1 MRERM
6 KNAAWPTLLLALIAA
21 PTLAQDACLTGAST
35 LGDQRALA
43 TLRADTETAC
53 PCAASA
59 SRRDYQRCAQG
70 VTDAAVMNATLRPE
84 CERAARAI
92 RMGAT
97 CGTTRATCG
106 RFRPDD
112 DEPVSCRVKKA
123 SHCHDRARFEE
134 TSCAAE
140 THCADVVDW
149 TAGTCV
155 DAREKGPYEAG
166 VHDFFFTKDSVVHP
180 GTPRTIRTVVWYPT
194 AAGAGPIDPQSNAVI
209 DAPLETGGAP
219 YPVVLFSHGSCG
231 YPRQSIFLTAL
242 LASHGF
248 IVVAPSHPGNTISE
262 YPNCGTPAAQ
272 LDSYQERPQDV
283 IFALDSM
290 LLEDADPMSA
300 FFGALDETRI
310 GMSGHSFGGLTT
322 YLVTAQDSRFR
333 VAVPMAPALVGTM
346 PPTVPSFIMLGQI
359 DSVVDNDAIRTRY
372 AASPSPKYLVEV
384 ANAGHF
390 AFSDG
395 CFPGPDC
402 NPPVTLTQPEAHEVV
417 ERWVLPFLK
426 TYLEGDVGF
435 SPFLTSPAP
444 AGVVFERAP

>member
-1 MRERM
+1 M
-6 KNAAWPTLLLALIAA
+6 KNAAWLALALVLIAA

-35 LGDQRALA
+35 LGDQRAIA
-43 TLRADTETAC
+43 ALRADTEAAC
-53 PCAASA
+53 PCAGAA
-59 SRRDYQRCAQG
+59 NRPEYQRCARG
-70 VTDAAVMNATLRPE
+70 VSDAAIASAALRPE
-84 CERAARAI
+84 CARVARDI

-97 CGTTRATCG
+97 CGTTKTTCG

-112 DEPVSCRVKKA
+112 DDEPVTCRVRKA
-123 SHCHDRARFEE
+123 SRCTDRVRYTQTA
-134 TSCAAE
+134 CAAE

-149 TAGTCV
+149 TAGTCI
-155 DAREKGPYEAG
+155 DARVKGPYEAG

-194 AAGAGPIDPQSNAVI
+194 AAGAGPIDPASNAVI
-209 DAPLETGGAP
+209 DAPMETAGAP

-248 IVVAPSHPGNTISE
+248 IVVAPAHPGNTLNE
-262 YPNCGTPAAQ
+262 YPACGTSGAQ
-272 LDSYQERPQDV
+272 LESYQERPQDV

-290 LLEDADPMSA
+290 LLENADPMSA
-300 FFGALDETRI
+300 FYGALDETRI

-322 YLVTAQDSRFR
+322 YLVLPLDSRFR
-333 VAVPMAPALVGTM
+333 VAVALAPALTGTVA
-346 PPTVPSFIMLGQI
+346 PTVPSLAMLGQV

-372 AASPSPKYLVEV
+372 GASSAPKHLVEI

-402 NPPVTLTQPEAHEVV
+402 NPPVTLTQPESHEVV
-417 ERWVLPFLK
+417 QRWVLPFLE
-426 TYLEGDVGF
+426 TYLAGDTGF
-435 SPFLTSPAP
+435 TAFLTSPAP
-444 AGVVFERAP
+444 PGVVFEHQP